1 MKPET
6 KQQIES
12 AFADEESQVQSR
24 LFTNYSATNDLFK
37 TLADEFNPN
46 KNK

>member
-24 LFTNYSATNDLFK
+24 LFTNYLFK